1 MEFAKGHP
9 GWSQIDSDQ
18 LQGRHESSPISH
30 LHGPTLLAPHFP
42 VPSEPLNELQGTT
55 IKTLCSKTEKKLYA
69 L

>member
-18 LQGRHESSPISH
+18 LQARHESSPIFH
-30 LHGPTLLAPHFP
+30 LHSPALLVPRFP
-42 VPSEPLNELQGTT
+42 APSEPLNEPQGAT
-55 IKTLCSKTEKKLYA
+55 IKTLCSKTEQNFIA

>member
-9 GWSQIDSDQ
+9 GWSQIDSDK

-30 LHGPTLLAPHFP
+30 LHPLALLAPCFP
-42 VPSEPLNELQGTT
+42 VLGEPLNEPQGTT
-55 IKTLCSKTEKKLYA
+55 IKILYSKTDQSFTA